1 MDNNKDFAYKLGYL
15 VAGILAILSTLVLI
29 MLGVAAVKLL
39 IWVIGLQILR
49 EKHVHTDLDTIHST
63 NSNSCSYLRTRNSQA
78 GRRVDEGGEEME
90 KEVKPYYEDDYQS
103 LDEVDTVDLLEM
115 KEGALNDLNE
125 NERTI
130 HRINQILASRA
141 IYATQLELF

>member
-1 MDNNKDFAYKLGYL
+1 
-15 VAGILAILSTLVLI
+15 
-29 MLGVAAVKLL
+29 
-39 IWVIGLQILR
+39 
-49 EKHVHTDLDTIHST
+49 
-63 NSNSCSYLRTRNSQA
+63 
-78 GRRVDEGGEEME
+78 ME

-125 NERTI
+125 SERTI

-141 IYATQLELF
+141 IYATLDAKAANDIFEAIKELKLKTIEDWYYDLIDDTEETMDLMKETIAERKYNA